1 MTYTFVQASDLIHT
15 IFSQEWTSTGLK
27 LFYQNVEDDRD
38 TTRDAFAS
46 IDIVHGVGFQATLG
60 GVGRRSFRRSGV
72 VTIRIYTQAGKGL
85 QESRELAKVAV
96 DAFEGRSIEG
106 IWFRNVRMIEIGRE
120 GSFFQTNVLAEFE
133 YDEVK

>member
-15 IFSQEWTSTGLK
+15 LFSQEWTSTGLK